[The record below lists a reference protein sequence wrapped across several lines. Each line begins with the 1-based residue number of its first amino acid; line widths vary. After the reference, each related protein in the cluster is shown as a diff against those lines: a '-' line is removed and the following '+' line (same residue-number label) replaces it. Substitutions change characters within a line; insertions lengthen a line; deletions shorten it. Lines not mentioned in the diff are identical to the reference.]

1 MQTIRVGALDRDLLA
16 GKWTIC
22 LLRQMCSA
30 SRHTHADMCLSRPLS
45 ITGDAD
51 LPIYIECVSAV
62 LLQCVETDYG
72 IPDEDDE
79 EADAARK
86 ATGGGIAQFFAGS
99 SANRA
104 SKRVRGSY
112 FSDRGMTQCD
122 DF

>member
-1 MQTIRVGALDRDLLA
+1 LRANGPSVYCDRCAPRRAIL
-16 GKWTIC
+16 T
-22 LLRQMCSA
+22 R
-30 SRHTHADMCLSRPLS
+30 T
-45 ITGDAD
+45 
-51 LPIYIECVSAV
+51 CVSRALSLSLATLTCLFILNALR